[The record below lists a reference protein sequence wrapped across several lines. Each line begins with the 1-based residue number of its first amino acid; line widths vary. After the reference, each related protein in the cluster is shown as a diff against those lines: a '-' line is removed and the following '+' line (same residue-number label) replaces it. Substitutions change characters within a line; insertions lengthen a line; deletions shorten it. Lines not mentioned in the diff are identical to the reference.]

1 MLFAL
6 GSSIREARKR
16 RGLTQAA
23 VAKTVEIGR
32 AALSLLEAGMIREI
46 GVRKAIGAKS
56 RDIVMQFLVE
66 SMLISL
72 IGGILGIILGLL
84 GAFLIMWFI
93 KGTLVIAWWEVI
105 LATGVSAAVGIFFG
119 VYPALRAARLDPVI
133 ALRYE

>member
-46 GVRKAIGAKS
+46 GVRKVIRVLDFLDLELTTRPRGAPPTLEELKK
-56 RDIVMQFLVE
+56 DME
-66 SMLISL
+66 S
-72 IGGILGIILGLL
+72 
-84 GAFLIMWFI
+84 
-93 KGTLVIAWWEVI
+93 
-105 LATGVSAAVGIFFG
+105 
-119 VYPALRAARLDPVI
+119 
-133 ALRYE
+133 